1 MVMFYVG
8 SEFLPVS
15 LGHEL
20 VPVLEVKWGNV
31 NHIQWLQSQLFW
43 EKEENCVI
51 LTRAACL

>member
-1 MVMFYVG
+1 MVVFYVG

-43 EKEENCVI
+43 EKEGNCVI